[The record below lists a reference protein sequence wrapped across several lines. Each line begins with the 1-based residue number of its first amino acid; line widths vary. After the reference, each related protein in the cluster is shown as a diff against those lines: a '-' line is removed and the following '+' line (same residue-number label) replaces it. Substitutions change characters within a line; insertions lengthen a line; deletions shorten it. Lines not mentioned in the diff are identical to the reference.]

1 MYRFVAMSDH
11 VVELQGQVFDA
22 LDQLC
27 STLSPAEWD
36 LPTDCPGW
44 TVKDNLSHIV
54 GTEETILGRP
64 APDHQVDEKPYLRN
78 PIGVNNEISVDLRRP
93 WPPEQVL
100 ENFREV
106 AAERMKVLRS
116 MSSDELGG
124 DSWTPIGPGT
134 VRDLIAVRIMDCWVH
149 EQDIRRATRRPGG
162 LDGPVASHAFG
173 RHARAL
179 PYVVGK
185 KVGAPD
191 GTTVAFEVEG
201 NPRVVVAVNGGRAAV
216 VDDPA
221 ERPTVTLRMNLDTFN
236 RLSCGRGD
244 VDAVAKGVQV
254 EGDEDLGRR
263 VIAQHNFMV

>member
-1 MYRFVAMSDH
+1 MSDH

-149 EQDIRRATRRPGG
+149 EQDIRRATGKPGG
-162 LDGPVASHAFG
+162 LEGPVAEHAHM
-173 RHARAL
+173 RHSTAI
-179 PYVVGK
+179 PFVVAK
-185 KVGAPD
+185 KAGAPD
-191 GTTVAFEVEG
+191 GSIVVVEVDGFPTFAVGVEG
-201 NPRVVVAVNGGRAAV
+201 KRAALL
-216 VDDPA
+216 DAIPDEA
-221 ERPTVTLRMNLDTFN
+221 TVRLQMNLDTFN
-236 RLSCGRGD
+236 RLCCGRGD
-244 VDAVAKGVQV
+244 PTVVAQGVRIDGDAQLGSRIVDQM
-254 EGDEDLGRR
+254 
-263 VIAQHNFMV
+263 NFMI

>member
-1 MYRFVAMSDH
+1 MTQPS
-11 VVELQGQVFDA
+11 VVEFQVMVFRS
-22 LDQLC
+22 LGEVC
-27 STLSPAEWD
+27 SLLSTDEWA

-44 TVKDNLSHIV
+44 SVQDNISHII
-54 GTEETILGRP
+54 GTESMLLGRP
-64 APDHQVDEKPYLRN
+64 APEHDPGEHEWVKN
-78 PIGVNNEISVDLRRP
+78 PIGAQNEVGVDYRRP
-93 WPPEQVL
+93 WPPEEVL
-100 ENFREV
+100 AEFREV
-106 AAERMKVLRS
+106 TDERIGVLEAMTEEDLGAE
-116 MSSDELGG
+116 
-124 DSWTPIGPGT
+124 SWTPIGPGT
-134 VRDLIAVRIMDCWVH
+134 VADLLAVRVMDCWVH